1 MQMGDDKDLQYLFM
15 DPRPELIQDTN
26 LWTKLF
32 GLIPELENK
41 GIVALLQRRLWTM
54 RCFGVMLKPTAK
66 GLKFEPIVGPECT
79 WEYEIDFEEAKIKY
93 LKQYVTEITWLLKK
107 VMEP

>member
-1 MQMGDDKDLQYLFM
+1 MDLQYLFT

-32 GLIPELENK
+32 SLIPELENK
-41 GIVALLQRRLWTM
+41 QATAALQKHLWAI
-54 RCFGVMLKPTAK
+54 RCFGVMLKPAVN
-66 GLKFEPIVGPECT
+66 GLRFEPIVGPDCA
-79 WEYEIDFEEAKIKY
+79 WEYEVDFEEMKIKY
-93 LKQYVTEITWLLKK
+93 LKPYVTEITWLLKK